1 MGEWEKFQKQKEKKK
16 LGAGREENKVP
27 KKKTEIR
34 GKKKLGRGQGENKV
48 AKKNLRSGLR
58 KGKQKLSTWHGTGI
72 EKRILSVHHPST
84 LVHWCVLVHSGRVLH
99 HAFTNYK

>member
-1 MGEWEKFQKQKEKKK
+1 VGEWEKFQKQKEKKK

-48 AKKNLRSGLR
+48 AKKN
-58 KGKQKLSTWHGTGI
+58 
-72 EKRILSVHHPST
+72 
-84 LVHWCVLVHSGRVLH
+84 
-99 HAFTNYK
+99 